1 MKNRLLLALAGI
13 LMSSLSQADDL
24 VPRTLAITNQKNIQ
38 VYSTTELPE
47 GTGRNLGPI
56 VFHRTDFKDPLAQS
70 MTNKVG
76 QALNGPVFR
85 TVPTIWWDKAF
96 DGEGKGLGDTGV
108 SSQVVFQGDWNSFL
122 EKNREN
128 AEKDGKEFD
137 SRGVVTAAV
146 QTLML
151 GLSLLAG
158 APVTAVANAGLTGT
172 YGSFSKEDARWFQSI
187 QLNPDILKNP
197 PQNVLVTKSCMNRR
211 GQDMTCVQ
219 TLALFNS
226 GNLDQVHMVVA
237 TNVAEAFTKLI
248 KPEPGL
254 TPELEEKAR
263 HLNELLVAA
272 KIAQTTEPAQTK

>member
-1 MKNRLLLALAGI
+1 MRHVGIPLLAAL
-13 LMSSLSQADDL
+13 LSLSGIVHADDAVVYRPL
-24 VPRTLAITNQKNIQ
+24 VTTQKKDIQ
-38 VYSTTELPE
+38 VWTSTDLPE
-47 GTGRNLGPI
+47 GSVRNLGPI

-70 MTNKVG
+70 MTNKIG

-137 SRGVVTAAV
+137 GRGVITAAV

-151 GLSLLAG
+151 GVSLLAG
-158 APVTAVANAGLTGT
+158 AQVTAVANAGLTGT

-187 QLNPDILKNP
+187 QLNPDVLKNP
-197 PQNVLVTKSCMNRR
+197 PQNVLVIKSCMNRR

-219 TLALFNS
+219 TLALINA
-226 GNLDQVHMVVA
+226 GNMDQARTVVA
-237 TNVAEAFTKLI
+237 SNVAEAFTKLI

-263 HLNELLVAA
+263 HLNELLAA
-272 KIAQTTEPAQTK
+272 AVNSTAKAN